1 MSNTGI
7 RVILSPTVSLA
18 KRAMYHV
25 TSTLGGG
32 LGMENRT
39 GEVWVD
45 YPEATKMSIES
56 GALMLYRDKRYGPET
71 TIREA
76 FYVFAPGEW
85 FRALSR
91 DMVLDAEGHP
101 KA

>member
-1 MSNTGI
+1 VNNTGV
-7 RVILSPTVSLA
+7 RVILSPTLSLA
-18 KRAMYHV
+18 KRAVYHV

-32 LGMENRT
+32 LGMESRT

-45 YPEATKMSIES
+45 YPEATKMTVES
-56 GALMLYRDKRYGPET
+56 GALVLYRDKRYGSET

-76 FYVFAPGEW
+76 FYMFAPGEW
-85 FRALSR
+85 FRVFAR